1 LSFSKE
7 EMMNTIKR
15 LLATASVVLLAACG
29 GGSDSQAL
37 ACSGAVLPSYGGA
50 IAPVAGWCV
59 PVATTTTTVQE
70 NSLSNCCVA
79 YTGGYNTGGLQ
90 RYTVQIGKSDLR
102 GMVCTRDRA
111 FFSCE
116 K

>member
-1 LSFSKE
+1 MINKIKLLSATVFL
-7 EMMNTIKR
+7 T
-15 LLATASVVLLAACG
+15 LLTACG
-29 GGSDSQAL
+29 GGGDDTQAQAY
-37 ACSGAVLPSYGGA
+37 ACSGTVLPSYGGA

-59 PVATTTTTVQE
+59 PVATSTTPVEQ

-90 RYTVQIGKSDLR
+90 RYTVQIGRSDLR

-111 FFSCE
+111 FFSCQ
-116 K
+116 